1 MRCVF
6 VDTLRIFVIK
16 LSISD
21 SLFYFPYKPHSIEQE
36 RMMKMIRA
44 KKTEFD
50 TACESI
56 IQLVPCLAAVPG
68 DIKSRATEIRL
79 KVGQPLRVR
88 YDDTYY
94 ITQDVVDSSI
104 IQRCIEAFCRYS
116 VHNYENDISNGFI
129 TLKGGH
135 RAGFCGTAV
144 YNGDKLNY
152 IKNISSVN
160 IRIARE
166 HKGCAEPLAELFGRE
181 NVYGLLIAG
190 KPLSGKTTLLRDLCR
205 ILGEKYRLSI
215 IDERNE
221 IAACYEGVNQLSAG
235 SMSDIF
241 TGFCKKDGIER
252 AVRTM
257 APDYV
262 VLDELG
268 ADAESIRRL
277 MNCGVGIIMTIH
289 AQSEKELMNNESVA
303 DLKRIGALSHIAVL
317 SGKAKGVVEKVI
329 NV

>member
-1 MRCVF
+1 M
-6 VDTLRIFVIK
+6 
-16 LSISD
+16 
-21 SLFYFPYKPHSIEQE
+21 FYFLYKPHSIEQE

-44 KKTEFD
+44 KKTEYD

-56 IQLVPCLAAVPG
+56 IHIIPCLTSVPT
-68 DIKSRATEIRL
+68 DIRMRATEIRF
-79 KVGQPLRVR
+79 KVGQPVKVR

-94 ITQDVVDSSI
+94 VLQTIIDSSV
-104 IQRCIEAFCRYS
+104 IQQCIEAFCRYS
-116 VHNYENDISNGFI
+116 VHNYENDIANGFI

-135 RAGFCGTAV
+135 RAGFSGTAV
-144 YNGDKLNY
+144 YTDNRISY

-166 HKGCAEPLAELFGRE
+166 HTGCAERLSELFDRE

-205 ILGEKYRLSI
+205 ILGEKYRLSV

-221 IAACYEGVNQLSAG
+221 IAACYEGVNQLSVG

-241 TGFCKKDGIER
+241 TGFQKKDGIER

-257 APDYV
+257 SPDYV

-268 ADAESIRRL
+268 ADAESIKKL
-277 MNCGVGIIMTIH
+277 MNCGVGVIMTAH
-289 AQSEKELMNNESVA
+289 AQNESELIKNEAIVS
-303 DLKRIGALSHIAVL
+303 LKAIGALSHIAVL
-317 SGKAKGVVEKVI
+317 SGKAKGVVDRII